1 MARRSISLSDYVYE
15 ELLHQFQSEKYQS
28 GAKLP
33 GELKLASEFSVSRPI
48 VREAL
53 ARLRDDGYITSK
65 KGSGSFLVRADFASL
80 VSTVPIRE
88 WADFENAFEYRGS
101 LEALIA
107 AKAAENATELDKVH
121 IENTYR
127 ANCTR
132 TASRYLDHIVR
143 DFEFHRA
150 IADATHNP
158 FYCRALENLQKEIL
172 EGIERCSQIL
182 QSNRMTYRPKDNE
195 HALIVKAIAE
205 GKASLAFS
213 TMMTHVNSSCL
224 RIKQLVLNSSGES
237 RVVSEEAEQMK
248 E

>member
-1 MARRSISLSDYVYE
+1 MTRRSVSLSDYVYE

-65 KGSGSFLVRADFASL
+65 KGSGSFLIRADSASL
-80 VSTVPIRE
+80 VSAMPIRE
-88 WADFENAFEYRGS
+88 WVDFENAFEFRGS

-107 AKAAENATELDKVH
+107 AKAAECATELDKVH

-150 IADATHNP
+150 IAEATHNP
-158 FYCRALENLQKEIL
+158 FYCQALEYLQKEIQD
-172 EGIERCSQIL
+172 GIERCSQIL

-195 HALIVKAIAE
+195 HALIVKAITE
-205 GKASLAFS
+205 GKATLAFS
-213 TMMTHVNSSCL
+213 TMMAHVNSSCL
-224 RIKQLVLNSSGES
+224 RIKQLILNASDES
-237 RVVSEEAEQMK
+237 RVLPEAVEQMK
-248 E
+248 G